1 MKRIALLLLISLLVS
16 CGATVNYDYEKSTD
30 FSKYKTYNYFSD
42 MKSGMSELDEKRFMA
57 AMDSALKAKG
67 FTLAEEPDFFID
79 IQSEVYNS
87 NDRSNVGVGLGG
99 GGRNVGGGISVGI
112 PVGQSSMTRTILIEF
127 IDKDRKGLF
136 WQANSS
142 SSYKQNASPEKREA
156 DFNALATKILSKY
169 PPK

>member
-1 MKRIALLLLISLLVS
+1 MERIALILLISLLVS

-42 MKSGMSELDEKRFMA
+42 IKSGLSDLDEKRFIA
-57 AMDSALKAKG
+57 AMDQVLKAKG
-67 FTLAEEPDFFID
+67 FILAEQPDFFID
-79 IQSEVYNS
+79 IQSEVYNT
-87 NDRSNVGVGLGG
+87 NNPSNVGVGLGG
-99 GGRNVGGGISVGI
+99 GGRSVGGGVSIGI
-112 PVGQSSMTRTILIEF
+112 PVGQSGVNRTILIEF

-136 WQANSS
+136 WQANAS

-156 DFNALATKILSKY
+156 DFQALATKILSKY